1 MIADNLVG
9 HGFQSPQAMSLT
21 HDSNI
26 FFSSW
31 YLWTDGAV
39 EGGGGVEEGGVARS
53 SQNKPQ
59 LSLAPKQRRVIMRGS
74 VQ

>member
-26 FFSSW
+26 FFPPGI
-31 YLWTDGAV
+31 YGQMGLWRGAGEWRR
-39 EGGGGVEEGGVARS
+39 EGLQEIAE
-53 SQNKPQ
+53 
-59 LSLAPKQRRVIMRGS
+59 
-74 VQ
+74 